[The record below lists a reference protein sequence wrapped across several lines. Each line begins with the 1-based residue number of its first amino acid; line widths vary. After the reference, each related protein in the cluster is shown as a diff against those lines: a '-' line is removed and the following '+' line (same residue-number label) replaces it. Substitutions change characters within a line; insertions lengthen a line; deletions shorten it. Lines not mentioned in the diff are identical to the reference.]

1 MTKMATINRVKVRH
15 IRIRKHV
22 SGTTS
27 RPRLAVHFSGQ
38 HIYAQ
43 VIDDSAGK
51 TLVAASTLERGV
63 KGKARTNANVVMAEK
78 VGSLLAERTLE
89 RNIKAVVFD
98 RGGLSYHGKV
108 KALADAA
115 RAGGLEF

>member
-1 MTKMATINRVKVRH
+1 MGTISHVKIRH
-15 IRIRKHV
+15 IRIRKRI
-22 SGTTS
+22 SGTS
-27 RPRLAVHFSGQ
+27 VRPRLAVHFSGQ

-43 VIDDSAGK
+43 IIDDSAGK
-51 TLVAASTLERGV
+51 TLVAVSTLERTL

-78 VGSLLAERTLE
+78 IGALLAERTLQKDI
-89 RNIKAVVFD
+89 RAVVFD

-115 RAGGLEF
+115 RAGGLKF